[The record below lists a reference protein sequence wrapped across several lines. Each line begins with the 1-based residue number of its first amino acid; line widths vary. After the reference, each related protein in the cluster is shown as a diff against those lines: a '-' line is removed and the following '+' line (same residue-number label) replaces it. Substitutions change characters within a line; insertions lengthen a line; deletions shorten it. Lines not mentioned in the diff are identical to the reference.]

1 MDRIKWVKESVANNL
16 SVCLCLSTC
25 HIENMWRRV
34 LWNLFRTEVVAHWQT
49 ALPCSAS
56 SLLSFLTPFD
66 IFNYVFHTWLSSFF
80 FSHSTRTSSPSFAFL
95 SLTLL
100 PILFLHLYS
109 ISFLSGRSLI
119 ALCVGSFHMWG
130 SGSPGILLL
139 LCSVVDGV
147 SRVQRGER
155 GTEQPR
161 SRKDAVRYVKDSCSI
176 YLLILRGT
184 SQARCTKIGSLV
196 FFGWLHPSYHS
207 STWK

>member
-1 MDRIKWVKESVANNL
+1 MSEHVSHREYVKKSSVEFIQDGGGSSLTDCTAML
-16 SVCLCLSTC
+16 SQFIAVIPYSFWHFQLCLS
-25 HIENMWRRV
+25 HMAE
-34 LWNLFRTEVVAHWQT
+34 F
-49 ALPCSAS
+49 
-56 SLLSFLTPFD
+56 
-66 IFNYVFHTWLSSFF
+66 FF
-80 FSHSTRTSSPSFAFL
+80 FSHSTPTSSPSFAFL
-95 SLTLL
+95 SLSLL

-155 GTEQPR
+155 GTEQPK

>member
-1 MDRIKWVKESVANNL
+1 MSEHVSHGEYVKKSSVEFIQDGGGSSLTDCTAML
-16 SVCLCLSTC
+16 SQFIAVIPYSFWHFQLCLS
-25 HIENMWRRV
+25 HM
-34 LWNLFRTEVVAHWQT
+34 A
-49 ALPCSAS
+49 A
-56 SLLSFLTPFD
+56 
-66 IFNYVFHTWLSSFF
+66 FF
-80 FSHSTRTSSPSFAFL
+80 FFFFILHLPHHPPLLFL
-95 SLTLL
+95 SLSLL

-147 SRVQRGER
+147 SGVQRGER

-207 STWK
+207 STWKW